1 MDLDPDITSVVSLA
15 EFDEFNPAEL
25 PLNFDMPDLTP
36 YNNSTG
42 IEAADVGSLLEQ
54 FEEAS
59 NSLTG
64 FEDLKMSNETKTTE
78 KLIELA
84 PPEKS
89 NSKDVLL
96 KIKASNKRKSVIL
109 LPMGMPSKRGRG
121 QAIALKPTSTTPRLQ
136 RILQKSSTEVSQSI
150 LESMEKYSLKKQ
162 PPCTASDILAEEK
175 TSVSKNYYRD
185 ILDHDYCQN
194 VPKLEGNK
202 AQTGVNCHPGDI
214 LDLEDGEIIDEFDDV
229 EIEKDKNSTNII
241 RDDFKNKQNVAIAK
255 DNVSN
260 KPSDS
265 QQKGQKF
272 SGRNYRKREESPV
285 GKEDDKF
292 FDKIPS
298 YYTAL
303 SLNGVK
309 QSKSKKENIAPKE
322 DSNGGITIQDFF
334 EPNPIPQGDNS
345 VYSRLPAYHS
355 CFTNS
360 TKYDN
365 NDVSLESKS
374 SSGYSS
380 RSRSPYMS
388 QRSSSRSVSR
398 NSSRSRSRDCDRR
411 GRRRRRSGTYD
422 SIVSRSRSR
431 SYGSSYSRSS
441 RSRSRSY
448 SRSRSGSY
456 SSRSRSSSVSSR
468 SRSRSRSYSR
478 HRGYRS
484 RSRSS
489 SHERR
494 LAERQ
499 KRREEERAQKMKDR
513 RIIYVGKIPNNYTK
527 RQLRKRFECFGE
539 IEEVSVHFRE
549 CGDNYGFVTFAYTCD
564 AYAAVEKGNQ
574 VPGALEF
581 DLCFGGRRQ
590 FCEVE
595 YADLDG
601 KNEVIEE
608 YYPLVRKSDP
618 VDFDSLL
625 QQARKLAEE
634 KKKKAV

>member
-1 MDLDPDITSVVSLA
+1 MDLDPDITSVVSMA
-15 EFDEFNPAEL
+15 EFEEFNPAEL

-36 YNNSTG
+36 YNDSVG

-59 NSLTG
+59 NSLSG
-64 FEDLKMSNETKTTE
+64 FEDLKMSNETKTIE
-78 KLIELA
+78 KLAVSII
-84 PPEKS
+84 PEKS
-89 NSKDVLL
+89 NSKDALY
-96 KIKASNKRKSVIL
+96 KIKALNKRKSVIL

-136 RILQKSSTEVSQSI
+136 RILQKSSAEVSQSL
-150 LESMEKYSLKKQ
+150 LESMEKYSPKKQ
-162 PPCTASDILAEEK
+162 PVCTASDILAEEK
-175 TSVSKNYYRD
+175 TSVNKNYYRD

-194 VPKLEGNK
+194 VPRLERNK
-202 AQTGVNCHPGDI
+202 TQSNLNCHPGDV

-229 EIEKDKNSTNII
+229 ENEKDKNLTNSTS
-241 RDDFKNKQNVAIAK
+241 DGFKNKQNLALAK

-260 KPSDS
+260 KSSDS

-272 SGRNYRKREESPV
+272 SGRNYRKRDESPV

-322 DSNGGITIQDFF
+322 DSNGGGITIQDFF
-334 EPNPIPQGDNS
+334 EPNPMPQGDSS

-380 RSRSPYMS
+380 RSRSPLMS
-388 QRSSSRSVSR
+388 QRSSSRSASR
-398 NSSRSRSRDCDRR
+398 NSSRSRSRDRNRR

-448 SRSRSGSY
+448 SRSRSRSY

-484 RSRSS
+484 RSRSL
-489 SHERR
+489 SHERH

-513 RIIYVGKIPNNYTK
+513 RIIYVGKIPNNYSK

-595 YADLDG
+595 YADLGTEGG
-601 KNEVIEE
+601 KI
-608 YYPLVRKSDP
+608 
-618 VDFDSLL
+618 
-625 QQARKLAEE
+625 
-634 KKKKAV
+634 